1 MPNTLFISYS
11 RKQQDKAIQIDKVR
25 LNQFYWWMDYRIVG
39 TVDWWKNICEAVE
52 ESYCMVALM
61 SRTYTESVYCMG
73 ELQYALKL
81 NKPILCLMLEPD
93 VAYPAELSE
102 KRIQY
107 INLYEWDVNRVIQTI
122 LEGMHW
128 VERDYNDKAY
138 HKDVS
143 KRPYLRPPVPTPPTV
158 TASEEDREIA
168 QKVHQAQAAPPR
180 PVRVGEAIIK
190 ATKALDDKDY
200 DGVIDLLEPVRPH
213 AKDTDLEIIAELL
226 REARL
231 AQDYAKIA
239 SVVKSTNLRLR
250 GLGCQQYAA
259 FRELYSDY
267 PDEKYLSS
275 ICPPPP
281 STDSPLPAQRLGEGR
296 GVRAILPAPF
306 DWINI
311 PAGKVKLGGNSGAN
325 GGYIKQA
332 TTFDVL
338 AFAIAKYPT
347 THAQFAKF
355 VEAGGYKQK
364 KWWTDAGWDAL
375 EKGYDWDNKSSS
387 FKHTG
392 KAWTEPRFWTDEEW
406 NGATQPVVGVSW
418 YEAMAFCSWL
428 TETSGEPILLPTD
441 QQWQRA
447 AQGDDG
453 RVYPWGNDWDCT
465 RCNNSVEPCDSSVTT
480 PVTQYEGKG
489 DSPCGVVDLAGNVW
503 EWCLTEYETGHNG
516 INGTNLRVLRGGSWD
531 NANTYFFCA
540 DYRNGLIPSFRDDDG
555 GFRLS
560 RS

>member
-1 MPNTLFISYS
+1 
-11 RKQQDKAIQIDKVR
+11 
-25 LNQFYWWMDYRIVG
+25 
-39 TVDWWKNICEAVE
+39 
-52 ESYCMVALM
+52 
-61 SRTYTESVYCMG
+61 
-73 ELQYALKL
+73 
-81 NKPILCLMLEPD
+81 
-93 VAYPAELSE
+93 
-102 KRIQY
+102 
-107 INLYEWDVNRVIQTI
+107 
-122 LEGMHW
+122 
-128 VERDYNDKAY
+128 
-138 HKDVS
+138 
-143 KRPYLRPPVPTPPTV
+143 
-158 TASEEDREIA
+158 
-168 QKVHQAQAAPPR
+168 
-180 PVRVGEAIIK
+180 
-190 ATKALDDKDY
+190 
-200 DGVIDLLEPVRPH
+200 VRPH

-347 THAQFAKF
+347 TNAQFAKF
-355 VEAGGYKQK
+355 VEAGGYTQK
-364 KWWTDAGWDAL
+364 KWWTDAGWQQKETD
-375 EKGYDWDNKSSS
+375 KC
-387 FKHTG
+387 
-392 KAWTEPRFWTDEEW
+392 TEPRFWTDKKW
-406 NGATQPVVGVSW
+406 NGTTQPVVGVSW
-418 YEAMAFCSWL
+418 YEAMAFCLWL
-428 TETSGEPILLPTD
+428 TETSGDTILLPTD

-465 RCNNSVEPCDSSVTT
+465 RCNTCDSSVTT

-489 DSPCGVVDLAGNVW
+489 DSPWGVVDLAGNVW
-503 EWCLTEYETGHNG
+503 EWCLTERETGHNG
-516 INGTNLRVLRGGSWD
+516 INGTNTRVLRGGSWYSTIP
-531 NANTYFFCA
+531 NYFRA
-540 DYRNGLIPSFRDDDG
+540 DCRGVTGPESRLGGR

-560 RS
+560 RSEFWFSALSEASA

>member
-1 MPNTLFISYS
+1 MRFFISYS
-11 RKQQDKAIQIDKVR
+11 RSVKKEIEEVIELLRATGNEV
-25 LNQFYWWMDYRIVG
+25 WWDADIPTG
-39 TVDWWKNICEAVE
+39 ADWWTTILANIEWC
-52 ESYCMVALM
+52 
-61 SRTYTESVYCMG
+61 
-73 ELQYALKL
+73 
-81 NKPILCLMLEPD
+81 D
-93 VAYPAELSE
+93 VFIFMISE
-102 KRIQY
+102 KSAQS
-107 INLYEWDVNRVIQTI
+107 LYCLEELRYAIARNRPIFPFIIDDHT
-122 LEGMHW
+122 H
-128 VERDYNDKAY
+128 YNPPPELGRGQWFIHDGKPARMLSQIRQDCEKIDRTQ
-138 HKDVS
+138 HKDI
-143 KRPYLRPPVPTPPTV
+143 Y
-158 TASEEDREIA
+158 A
-168 QKVHQAQAAPPR
+168 PR
-180 PVRVGEAIIK
+180 PVEPNTGGGTLTKQFHQAVSLAESGHFDEAIKRFRNVANLDFNQWGDDCQRWIAQLQLYK
-190 ATKALDDKDY
+190 EIADLADHKSTLSRARTKWENYGRDY
-200 DGVIDLLEPVRPH
+200 DTEFDPLQVRS
-213 AKDTDLEIIAELL
+213 
-226 REARL
+226 
-231 AQDYAKIA
+231 KITSA
-239 SVVKSTNLRLR
+239 LQRSP
-250 GLGCQQYAA
+250 
-259 FRELYSDY
+259 E
-267 PDEKYLSS
+267 
-275 ICPPPP
+275 PP
-281 STDSPLPAQRLGEGR
+281 SAVISDGFPKPEGGLRIRPAAPTDSPLPAQRLGEGR